1 MLSRF
6 FIQRPKFAL
15 VISIILTLAGAIA
28 LMNLPVAEYPRIS
41 PPSVSVSAVY
51 SGASAEVVE
60 QAIADPI
67 ETSVN
72 GVENMIYMSSKSAN
86 DGSYS
91 LNVTFDIGTDPDMA
105 QVNVQNRVAQIE
117 SKLPP
122 EVRQVGVTVKKR
134 SPDLLMVLNFYSPEG
149 KYDDQFLVNYV
160 NLNIKDQIARVKG
173 ISEVN
178 VLGGGEYAM
187 RVWLNPEKMANLGI
201 TTSDIRAV
209 LNEQNVQ
216 VAAGDIGAPPFNNA
230 QEMTFKLVTKGR
242 LGSVEE
248 FENVVVRANDDGSM
262 IYLKDI
268 ADVDLG
274 RKFYSGN
281 GKFRDG
287 PASIM
292 ILNLQS
298 DANALESGG
307 LVMERL
313 EQLSANFPEGLAY
326 ETSYDTTLF
335 VSESI
340 KGVVKTLVEA
350 VILVIAVTYLFLGS
364 FRATLIPVV
373 AIPVSLIGTFAVML
387 ATGFTINTVTLFGLI
402 LAIGIVVDDA
412 ILVIENVDSNMA
424 KDPSLTPRQA
434 TLQAMKEVTG
444 PIITSTLV
452 LLAVFLPVAMLP
464 GITGIMY
471 RQFAMTI
478 CISVL
483 ISAINALTLSPAM
496 CSLVLKQGGDNH
508 ARWFNA
514 FNRGLDKVTEKYG
527 AVAGYLVRKSAVL
540 GVLFAVAIGAAGF
553 LAGNASTGFVPQED
567 KGIILIN
574 IQLPDAASLSRT
586 EDVTRRLNEIVT
598 SEPGVDGAS
607 VANGYAFLTGAAASN
622 GASMFVKLKDWETR
636 QQLDGDH
643 SAFDIIN
650 RINMKAAMQLPE
662 AVVFAMGPPA
672 VPGMG
677 PASGFE
683 FVLEDSLGRSRA
695 DLAILMQQL
704 MQKANEQP
712 EIARTFSTFRANV
725 PHFYVDIDREK
736 AKQLGIPLSE
746 IFTTLQGNLASMY
759 VNDFSLFG
767 KNYRVTIQAD
777 GDYRN
782 DLDSLGRFH
791 VRSTN
796 GDMIPLSTLI
806 DIEQVFEPDV
816 AWRYNMYRS
825 AVIQGSAA
833 PGYSSGDAIAAM
845 ERVAAEM
852 LPQGYQF
859 EWTGM
864 AYQEKQAGNLA
875 IYAFGL
881 ALVFIYLF
889 MVAQYESWSIPLAII
904 LVVPVATLGSF
915 LALAI
920 TGTPLNLY
928 AQIGLVL
935 LIALAAKNAILIVEF
950 GKHEREQ
957 NELPIDKAA
966 VLGGKLRFR
975 AVNMTSWSFILGILP
990 LIFASGAG
998 HISQNSLGIS
1008 LTGGLLC
1015 VLLAGTFLIP
1025 GFFAL
1030 IQRQRE
1036 KHHGG
1041 STKLQELEE

>member
-1 MLSRF
+1 M
-6 FIQRPKFAL
+6 
-15 VISIILTLAGAIA
+15 
-28 LMNLPVAEYPRIS
+28 
-41 PPSVSVSAVY
+41 
-51 SGASAEVVE
+51 
-60 QAIADPI
+60 
-67 ETSVN
+67 
-72 GVENMIYMSSKSAN
+72 
-86 DGSYS
+86 
-91 LNVTFDIGTDPDMA
+91 
-105 QVNVQNRVAQIE
+105 
-117 SKLPP
+117 
-122 EVRQVGVTVKKR
+122 
-134 SPDLLMVLNFYSPEG
+134 
-149 KYDDQFLVNYV
+149 
-160 NLNIKDQIARVKG
+160 
-173 ISEVN
+173 
-178 VLGGGEYAM
+178 
-187 RVWLNPEKMANLGI
+187 
-201 TTSDIRAV
+201 
-209 LNEQNVQ
+209 Q

-677 PASGFE
+677 LRL
-683 FVLEDSLGRSRA
+683 VLNSCW
-695 DLAILMQQL
+695 
-704 MQKANEQP
+704 K
-712 EIARTFSTFRANV
+712 T
-725 PHFYVDIDREK
+725 H
-736 AKQLGIPLSE
+736 
-746 IFTTLQGNLASMY
+746 
-759 VNDFSLFG
+759 
-767 KNYRVTIQAD
+767 
-777 GDYRN
+777 
-782 DLDSLGRFH
+782 
-791 VRSTN
+791 
-796 GDMIPLSTLI
+796 
-806 DIEQVFEPDV
+806 
-816 AWRYNMYRS
+816 
-825 AVIQGSAA
+825 SAA
-833 PGYSSGDAIAAM
+833 A
-845 ERVAAEM
+845 
-852 LPQGYQF
+852 
-859 EWTGM
+859 
-864 AYQEKQAGNLA
+864 
-875 IYAFGL
+875 
-881 ALVFIYLF
+881 
-889 MVAQYESWSIPLAII
+889 
-904 LVVPVATLGSF
+904 VPIWLS
-915 LALAI
+915 
-920 TGTPLNLY
+920 
-928 AQIGLVL
+928 
-935 LIALAAKNAILIVEF
+935 
-950 GKHEREQ
+950 
-957 NELPIDKAA
+957 
-966 VLGGKLRFR
+966 
-975 AVNMTSWSFILGILP
+975 
-990 LIFASGAG
+990 
-998 HISQNSLGIS
+998 
-1008 LTGGLLC
+1008 
-1015 VLLAGTFLIP
+1015 
-1025 GFFAL
+1025 
-1030 IQRQRE
+1030 
-1036 KHHGG
+1036 
-1041 STKLQELEE
+1041 

>member
-28 LMNLPVAEYPRIS
+28 LLNLPVAEYPRIS
-41 PPSVSVSAVY
+41 PPSVNVSAIY

-149 KYDDQFLVNYV
+149 KYDDQFLVNYI
-160 NLNIKDQIARVKG
+160 NLNVKDQLARVKG

-178 VLGGGEYAM
+178 VVGGGEYAM

-201 TTSDIRAV
+201 TTSDIRSV
-209 LNEQNVQ
+209 LAEQNVQ
-216 VAAGDIGAPPFNNA
+216 VAAGDIGAPPFNDA
-230 QEMTFKLVTKGR
+230 QEMTFKLVTQGR

-248 FENVVVRANDDGSM
+248 FEQVVVRANTDGSM
-262 IYLKDI
+262 VYLKDV
-268 ADVDLG
+268 ADISLG

-281 GKFRDG
+281 GKYRDR
-287 PASIM
+287 PASIV

-307 LVMERL
+307 LIMERL
-313 EQLSANFPEGLAY
+313 DDLSENFPEGMAY
-326 ETSYDTTLF
+326 EASYDTTLF
-335 VSESI
+335 VAESI
-340 KGVVKTLVEA
+340 KGVVKTLIEA
-350 VILVIAVTYLFLGS
+350 VLLVIAVTYLFLGS
-364 FRATLIPVV
+364 FRSTLIPVI
-373 AIPVSLIGTFAVML
+373 AIPVSLVGTFAIML
-387 ATGFTINTVTLFGLI
+387 AAGFTINTVTLFGLI

-412 ILVIENVDSNMA
+412 ILVIENVDTNMA

-434 TLQAMKEVTG
+434 TLIAMKEVTG

-471 RQFAMTI
+471 RQFALTI

-483 ISAINALTLSPAM
+483 ISSINALTLSPAL
-496 CSLVLKQGGDNH
+496 CSLVLKQGEDNH
-508 ARWFNA
+508 ARWFKK
-514 FNRGLDKVTEKYG
+514 FNRGLEKVTNKYG
-527 AVAGYLVRKSAVL
+527 SVAGFLVRKTVVL
-540 GVLFAVAIGAAGF
+540 GTLFVVAVGAAGYF
-553 LAGNASTGFVPQED
+553 AKTTSTGFVPQED
-567 KGIILIN
+567 KGVLLVN

-586 EDVTRRLNEIVT
+586 EEVTRKLTQIVKN
-598 SEPGVDGAS
+598 EPGVDGAT
-607 VANGYAFLTGAAASN
+607 VANGFAFLTGAAASN
-622 GASMFVKLKDWETR
+622 GASMFIKLKDWETR
-636 QQLDGDH
+636 QALEGEHD
-643 SAFDIIN
+643 AFSITN
-650 RINMKAAMQLPE
+650 RINGAAAMHLPE
-662 AVVFAMGPPA
+662 AIVFAMGPPA

-677 PASGFE
+677 AASGFE
-683 FVLEDSLGRSRA
+683 FVLEDTLGRSRS
-695 DLAILMQQL
+695 DLAMLMQQL
-704 MQKANEQP
+704 MVKANEQP

-759 VNDFSLFG
+759 VNDFSMYG

-777 GDYRN
+777 SDYRN

-791 VRSTN
+791 VRSN
-796 GDMIPLSTLI
+796 SGDMIPLSTLI
-806 DIEQVFEPDV
+806 DVEQVFEPDV

-825 AVIQGSAA
+825 AVIQGSPA

-852 LPQGYQF
+852 LPQGYQY

-864 AYQEKQAGNLA
+864 AYQEVQAGNLA
-875 IYAFGL
+875 IYAFIL
-881 ALVFIYLF
+881 ALIFIYLF

-915 LALAI
+915 LALAM

-950 GKHEREQ
+950 GKYERE
-957 NELPIDKAA
+957 EKEMSIADAA
-966 VLGGKLRFR
+966 VEGGKLRFR
-975 AVNMTSWSFILGILP
+975 AVNMTSWSFILGIMP

-1030 IQRQRE
+1030 IQRLRE

-1041 STKLQELEE
+1041 STKLVELDD